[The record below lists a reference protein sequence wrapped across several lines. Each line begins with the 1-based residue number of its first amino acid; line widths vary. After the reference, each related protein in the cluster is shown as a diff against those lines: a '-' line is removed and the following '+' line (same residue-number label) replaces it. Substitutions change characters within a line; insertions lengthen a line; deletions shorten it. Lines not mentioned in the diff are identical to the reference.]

1 MRGVAILC
9 LIFATCKDKESVNPG
24 VCIYYEEWLRVNPIK
39 TGVFAGAGLYLQN
52 SKDEVILSP

>member
-9 LIFATCKDKESVNPG
+9 LIFATCKDKKPVSPG
-24 VCIYYEEWLRVNPIK
+24 VCTYYEEWLRVNPIK